1 MSSPDRK
8 LFQTQSKQYYTLLGV
23 TLLIVAIGLVMVASA
38 SAVDALRETN
48 SSYSVFNRQAGF
60 AVIGLIIMLML
71 SRLNVSHVKSLTVLF
86 LLATLALQTYTVLFG
101 ADINGN
107 RNWIYIFGYS
117 LQPSEFLKMAM
128 IMAMALM
135 ISRNQDLLEGTRFWF
150 RPLGLWGLV
159 LGLVAIMGRDV
170 GTGVVIVAIGLG
182 MFVMGGMRWRYWLG
196 VVTVSAIAG
205 IFAIMSSASRSAR
218 FRAWLFPED
227 ADPLGVR
234 WQYEH
239 GTWALAAGGFF
250 GTGLG
255 RSKLKWSWIPEV
267 ENDFIFAIIGE
278 ELGLLGASMVILLF
292 VILAINFLVM
302 IRNQRDIFSRLVIS
316 GVMFWVI
323 LQAFTNIGVVLGAL
337 PVLGVPLPLISAGG
351 SSLIATLGAIGVV
364 LALERSRHRSDART
378 PVRS

>member
-323 LQAFTNIGVVLGAL
+323 LQAFLNIGVVLGAL

>member
-1 MSSPDRK
+1 MSSNDRK
-8 LFQTQSKQYYTLLGV
+8 FFQTQSKQYYTLLGV

-60 AVIGLIIMLML
+60 AVIGLIIMLLL
-71 SRLNVSHVKSLTVLF
+71 SRLTVSHVKSLTVLF

-128 IMAMALM
+128 IMAIALM
-135 ISRNQDLLEGTRFWF
+135 VASNQNLLEGTRFWL
-150 RPLGLWGLV
+150 RPVGLWGLV

-170 GTGVVIVAIGLG
+170 GTGVVIAAIGLG
-182 MFVMGGMRWRYWLG
+182 MFVMGGMRWRYWLS
-196 VVTVSAIAG
+196 VVAVSAIAG

-302 IRNQRDIFSRLVIS
+302 IRNQRDVFSRLVIS

-323 LQAFTNIGVVLGAL
+323 LQAFINIGVVLGAL

-364 LALERSRHRSDART
+364 LALERARHRSDIRV

>member
-38 SAVDALRETN
+38 SSVDALRETN

-323 LQAFTNIGVVLGAL
+323 LQAFINIGVVLGAL

-364 LALERSRHRSDART
+364 LALERARHRSDART

>member
-1 MSSPDRK
+1 MSSPNRK

-196 VVTVSAIAG
+196 VVTVSTIAG

-323 LQAFTNIGVVLGAL
+323 LQAFINIGVVLGAL

-364 LALERSRHRSDART
+364 LALERARHRSDART

>member
-135 ISRNQDLLEGTRFWF
+135 ISRNQDLLEGTRFWL